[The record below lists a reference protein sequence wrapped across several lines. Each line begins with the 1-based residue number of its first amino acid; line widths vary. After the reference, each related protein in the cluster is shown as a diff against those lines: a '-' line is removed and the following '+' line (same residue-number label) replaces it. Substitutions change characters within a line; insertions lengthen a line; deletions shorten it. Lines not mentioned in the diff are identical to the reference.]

1 MKYSIPASSYLLQSL
16 KDYDKS
22 VTNSS
27 RKAPKIPLPPSVTST
42 VSMPLTEEFG
52 STPSDYEHQLKK
64 VEMAESKVKAAMD
77 ELMRLIYNERN
88 SFLFKITIQGSLDEQ
103 VKPLSVDALSILK
116 DKSEPPV
123 SRFIMRTT
131 AGLASLDADPETL

>member
-1 MKYSIPASSYLLQSL
+1 M
-16 KDYDKS
+16 
-22 VTNSS
+22 NSS
-27 RKAPKIPLPPSVTST
+27 NKTQVTIADLPPFVTSR
-42 VSMPLTEEFG
+42 SSQNLTERSG
-52 STPSDYEHQLKK
+52 ITDTDYEQHLEK
-64 VEMAESKVKAAMD
+64 VRIAESKVKAAMD

>member
-22 VTNSS
+22 VTDSLP
-27 RKAPKIPLPPSVTST
+27 KAPKIPLPPSVTSRDST
-42 VSMPLTEEFG
+42 GLTEEYG